1 MLPAPCSMSKH
12 PNPKHTLLLLSGTLV
27 AIIGGSIFLFAST
40 IRLPDFDV
48 VNDRKIEQS
57 TKIYDRTGEILLS
70 DVHENVRRSLVPFE
84 EISRNVKNATIA
96 IEDAEFYEH
105 NGIKPTAIIRAVLTN
120 FINADLLSGQGGS
133 TITQQVIK
141 NSLLTQE
148 KSVTRKLKEWVL
160 AIKLEQALTKEEIFE
175 LYLNE
180 TPYGGTIYGIQE
192 ASRQFFGKEATNLS
206 LAEAAYLAALP
217 QAPTYYSP
225 YGSHL
230 EDLEDRKNLVLR
242 RMVELGFITEE
253 ERDAA
258 ANETV
263 AFVPKSESSIL
274 APHFVFYVQQY
285 LEDRYGRRAIE
296 ERGLRVITT
305 LDYDLQEKAQDIVLR
320 GATRNEEN
328 FNASNAGMI
337 ALDPNTGQILA
348 MVGSRDYFDEDID
361 GAVNVTLTHRQPGS
375 AFKPFVYAT
384 AFKQG
389 YTPDTILFD
398 VPTQFSTTCAVSNRT
413 SEGGCY
419 SPGNYDN
426 IFRGP
431 MTIRNALAQ
440 SVNIP
445 AVKAIYLAGIS
456 ESIKTARDLGIT
468 SLTDASRYGLTLVLG
483 GGEVSLIDMAGAYGV
498 FANEGVRNPVVS
510 ILKIEDSNG
519 VVLEEFSEKS
529 YRVLDR
535 NVALQISDVLSD
547 NNARTPA
554 FGERSS
560 LYFPGFDVAAKT
572 GTTND
577 YRDAWILGYT
587 PNIVVGAWA
596 GNNDNTPMEK
606 KVAGLI
612 IAPMWN
618 EFMSYALPKMD
629 RDTFPSPEYPR
640 VTKPVLRGIWQGGVY
655 VDNDGDEARDGE
667 ITNYVE
673 QDVHSILHWVDTDNP
688 DGPNPDSPQRDPQYK
703 YWEYSVRN
711 WAVQNGW
718 GASGA
723 TVPVVSSV
731 PEEEE
736 SDEE

>member
-1 MLPAPCSMSKH
+1 MSH
-12 PNPKHTLLLLSGTLV
+12 NPKHTLLFIAGAIV
-27 AIIGGSIFLFAST
+27 AICAGGAFLWAAS

-57 TKIYDRTGEILLS
+57 TQIFDRTGEILLY
-70 DVHENVRRSLVPFE
+70 DVHDNVRRSLVSLD
-84 EISRNVKNATIA
+84 EISRHAKNATVA

-120 FINADLLSGQGGS
+120 LINADLLSGQGGS

-148 KSVTRKLKEWVL
+148 KSVTRKFKEWVL
-160 AIKLEQALTKEEIFE
+160 ALKLEQVLTKEQILE

-192 ASRQFFGKEATNLS
+192 ASRQFFGKNASDLS
-206 LAEAAYLAALP
+206 LVEAAYLAALP

-225 YGSHL
+225 YGKNL
-230 EDLEDRKNLVLR
+230 EDLESRKNLVLR
-242 RMVELGFITEE
+242 RMVELDFITEE
-253 ERDAA
+253 ERDLATS
-258 ANETV
+258 ETV
-263 AFVPKSESSIL
+263 SFVPKSESSIL
-274 APHFVFYVQQY
+274 APHFVFYVQEY
-285 LEDRYGRRAIE
+285 LQNRYGRKAVE

-305 LDYDLQEKAQDIVLR
+305 LDYELQEKAQDIVLR

-348 MVGSRDYFDEDID
+348 MVGSRDYFDDAID

-375 AFKPFVYAT
+375 SFKPFVYAT
-384 AFKQG
+384 AFKKG

-398 VPTQFSTTCAVSNRT
+398 LPTQFSTACAVSNLT
-413 SEGGCY
+413 SQGECY

-445 AVKAIYLAGIS
+445 AVKAIYLAGVS
-456 ESIKTARDLGIT
+456 NSIKTARDLGIT

-483 GGEVSLIDMAGAYGV
+483 GGEVSLIEMAGAYGV
-498 FANEGVRNPVVS
+498 FANEGVRNPTVS

-519 VVLEEFSEKS
+519 AVLEEFSEKS
-529 YRVLDR
+529 FRVLER
-535 NVALQISDVLSD
+535 NIALEISDILSD
-547 NNARTPA
+547 NSARTPA

-560 LYFPGFDVAAKT
+560 LYFPGYDVAAKT

-618 EFMSYALPKMD
+618 EFMSFVLPKID
-629 RDTFPSPEYPR
+629 REFFPSPEYSNA
-640 VTKPVLRGIWQGGVY
+640 TKPVLRGIWQGGVY
-655 VDNDGDEARDGE
+655 VDDRGNEARNNQVTG
-667 ITNYVE
+667 YVE
-673 QDVHSILHWVDTDNP
+673 QDVHSILYWVDKDNP
-688 DGPNPDSPQRDPQYK
+688 TGDIPSSPQRDPQFK
-703 YWEYSVRN
+703 YWEAPVRA
-711 WAVQNGW
+711 WAINNGW
-718 GASGA
+718 GASGG

-731 PEEEE
+731 PEFENGGFEEE
-736 SDEE
+736 